1 MGGFRDREGRARE
14 RWVPGA
20 DLLSGKGEREVV
32 KVFLGL
38 GSNLG
43 DRLGFLRGGLRAL
56 VRGGL
61 TIEVVSSVVET
72 PAVGYEDQPAFLNLV
87 TVGGWSREP
96 GDLLGLIACVEA
108 EAGRTRSFRNAPRT
122 LDVDVIFYGCLILR
136 RPGLRVPHPRWKDRS
151 FVARPLQQVAPELVD
166 PETGLTVDEVCRY
179 WPQGPE
185 TLREVLPMGEFS
197 WEGP

>member
-1 MGGFRDREGRARE
+1 MGGFRDLEERARE
-14 RWVPGA
+14 GWGRRT
-20 DLLSGKGEREVV
+20 DLPLGKEEQEVV
-32 KVFLGL
+32 NVSLGL

-43 DRLGFLRGGLRAL
+43 DRVGFLRGGLQAL

-87 TVGGWSREP
+87 AAGGWGREP
-96 GDLLGLIACVEA
+96 GDLLGLIARIEA
-108 EAGRTRSFRNAPRT
+108 EAGRTRPFRNAPRT
-122 LDVDVIFYGCLILR
+122 LDVDVIFFGALILR

-179 WPQGPE
+179 WPQAPE
-185 TLREVLPMGEFS
+185 ELREVISMGEFS